1 LSSLN
6 VQRLAYQTFDR
17 RVCITHF
24 GYKTVIIRFL
34 QTGLQSLVM
43 FFEGGFVCK
52 TRLEPV
58 NKWHGHREWI
68 IDSGLPVRIESE
80 AVFDLLGRRV

>member
-1 LSSLN
+1 
-6 VQRLAYQTFDR
+6 
-17 RVCITHF
+17 
-24 GYKTVIIRFL
+24 
-34 QTGLQSLVM
+34 M

-58 NKWHGHREWI
+58 DKWHGHREWI